1 MKYKE
6 GDRVRVAPDWSSY
19 SFRMIENFNKNNIV
33 EIVVARTDD
42 CKIRDYL
49 GNTWWILYKDI
60 IGFVNQC
67 GYFIS

>member
-1 MKYKE
+1 
-6 GDRVRVAPDWSSY
+6 
-19 SFRMIENFNKNNIV
+19 MIENFNKNNIV